1 MARRVPRL
9 VVATWL
15 LLCSAGYGLLMVHG
29 VTPGAVGPTL
39 ETLPASLGEQLQAT
53 AGSPLVLLCAHPQ
66 CPCLPSTLGELRA
79 ALTSRPDAQVRLLVY
94 TPTTPTANWSQAT
107 TAALREGLPH
117 AQVVEDPD
125 GAMAWALG
133 ARTSG
138 HVFVYDHHR
147 LRFSGGVTGGRAH
160 HGDNAGRRSLARVLE
175 NPDAESATPAVFGCP
190 LRADE
195 AAEDEPASCCSDRS
209 SRD

>member
-1 MARRVPRL
+1 MARWAPRL
-9 VVATWL
+9 AVATWL

-39 ETLPASLGEQLQAT
+39 ETLPKELQERLRAT
-53 AGSPLVLLCAHPQ
+53 AGPTLVLLCAHPQ
-66 CPCLPSTLGELRA
+66 CPCLPSSLGELRA

-94 TPTTPTANWSQAT
+94 TPTNPTANWSTAAA
-107 TAALREGLPH
+107 AALRDALPN
-117 AQVVEDPD
+117 AQVVADPD
-125 GAMAWALG
+125 GTMAWALG

-138 HVFVYDHHR
+138 HVFVYDRGH
-147 LRFSGGVTGGRAH
+147 LRFSGGVTGGRGH

-175 NPDAESATPAVFGCP
+175 NPEAESATPAVFGCP

-195 AAEDEPASCCSDRS
+195 PVEDEPASCCSDHS
-209 SRD
+209 ARD